1 MDKKTQIKNF
11 VGSKIYLLQAE
22 AGTGGGN
29 AMLANLRR
37 GIGHEIGEQ
46 PQLFGLVLRDLPE
59 EFWSVDGA
67 PTREEWVC
75 FTCLTLYALHQQGCT
90 KEHQM
95 HTKENVSMG
104 TALYRMSRTWDGDPN
119 AEERMLQRLQKVV
132 TAVDK
137 RELSYHLRC
146 IVQLLRSRGIALN
159 YEMLAGDLYE
169 LLIPGAEKQ
178 VVLRWGQ
185 DFYGRKNQQEE
196 KGKES

>member
-1 MDKKTQIKNF
+1 
-11 VGSKIYLLQAE
+11 
-22 AGTGGGN
+22 
-29 AMLANLRR
+29 
-37 GIGHEIGEQ
+37 
-46 PQLFGLVLRDLPE
+46 
-59 EFWSVDGA
+59 
-67 PTREEWVC
+67 
-75 FTCLTLYALHQQGCT
+75 
-90 KEHQM
+90 M